1 MTSPKQRSNID
12 VTITSQTAWRP
23 ETTRSSIAN
32 ANSDR
37 LQIKTVK
44 LTGNTRE
51 QDHIQSQRNNS
62 GQAWRHVYSNT
73 PGFSQGTESLRQ
85 LRRRRRR
92 RRDGLFDCGKAR
104 LFPELPRS
112 VHVPAHCQTVS
123 IHRLFIIVSILI
135 RLYTRFLATTVDV
148 LYKNVLRSV
157 KTTINTE
164 KNLTIT
170 DVFKAAAD
178 NVADLHRKYF
188 RGGS

>member
-44 LTGNTRE
+44 LTGNTRG
-51 QDHIQSQRNNS
+51 QDHIQSQSNNS

-85 LRRRRRR
+85 LRRRRR

-123 IHRLFIIVSILI
+123 IHGLFITVSILI